1 VTRVANYNLRVRNAL
16 RYFLFALL
24 LIVVALVSALT
35 TMRLAIHVREVKVPD
50 LRGKTPAEARQIAE
64 RNGLA
69 IQIETNYFSPS
80 VPEGRVLS
88 QGPAPGT
95 VVRRGWQVQLALS
108 LGPQRVTIPQVVG
121 ESDRAAAI
129 SIAERGLQ
137 LSSAD
142 NVQLQGATAG
152 QVIAQNPPANAT
164 DVAAPKISLLVAQ
177 GPSPQAFVMPSFIG
191 QPLGSVTNTLKDAGF
206 SVGKVTMAPAD
217 PAPGNASPQ
226 STGNAAPAAPA
237 TGNATSVPQIL
248 PPTTQSNPVQSASP
262 ASIIVSQNPAS
273 GHKVLAGAA
282 IDFVVK

>member
-142 NVQLQGATAG
+142 NVQLQGAAAG

-206 SVGKVTMAPAD
+206 SVGKVTIAPAD
-217 PAPGNASPQ
+217 PAPGNASPP

-237 TGNATSVPQIL
+237 TGNASSVPQIS
-248 PPTTQSNPVQSASP
+248 PPATQSNPVQSATP
-262 ASIIVSQNPAS
+262 ASIIVSQDPAS